1 MKGQKWLR
9 TTVKIIDQSQI
20 WMVWLSKSTVLY
32 FPANCE
38 GKRTLLLSCQT
49 QCSQQNPLNHRDRI
63 STTVGHFTE
72 CLTPSDLNGLLS
84 VGEKQLVSVRVLNW
98 LHAGGQS
105 QWRTAVSLRFH
116 PVCLWCTLWTTV
128 KKCSEKYIECTRL
141 TLWSAEWGNVFVCQL
156 NILNGTLQCRTPIP
170 MAIFVR
176 LSLWRMWNHARQVE
190 LRYGSA
196 MISLNGWKAWGAAWW
211 TLHIPWKDAGFV
223 QFAQGQW
230 WVIVEQVALP
240 KNTLEKTVQQF
251 LKLEQF

>member
-1 MKGQKWLR
+1 MATDYSQKNWPKPNLNGLAEQ
-9 TTVKIIDQSQI
+9 KYSS
-20 WMVWLSKSTVLY
+20 LFS
-32 FPANCE
+32 CE
-38 GKRTLLLSCQT
+38 LWRKEDFAPFLPDT

-128 KKCSEKYIECTRL
+128 KNCSEKYIERTRL

-176 LSLWRMWNHARQVE
+176 LSL
-190 LRYGSA
+190 
-196 MISLNGWKAWGAAWW
+196 
-211 TLHIPWKDAGFV
+211 
-223 QFAQGQW
+223 
-230 WVIVEQVALP
+230 
-240 KNTLEKTVQQF
+240 
-251 LKLEQF
+251 